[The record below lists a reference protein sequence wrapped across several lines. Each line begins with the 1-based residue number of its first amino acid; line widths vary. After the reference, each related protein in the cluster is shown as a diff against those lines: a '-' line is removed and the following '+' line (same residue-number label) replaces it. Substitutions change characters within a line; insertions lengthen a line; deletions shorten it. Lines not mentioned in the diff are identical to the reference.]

1 MFVTKLGPFNGK
13 TWEDLCQLVFKIK
26 HSVEGY
32 QHIQADPGDFGLEG
46 YTIHSGIGFQCYC
59 PEKHYGTKELYEAQ
73 RDKITTDIKKLK
85 TNQTEIAKRIGMTK
99 IGEWFFVTPVVDR
112 NALLAHVRQ
121 KEIEARAWKLPI
133 LKDDFTIHLRDAD
146 FYLKEI
152 NEVRSL
158 NGVALNFDSF
168 SPALAELTGP
178 QHEYEGN
185 VLRKSELRLAP
196 KGTSPNLAEL
206 VNRLYSLT
214 LKSFLEGDGL
224 LRRIEQDAPTV
235 YFRLV
240 RLVNEYENH
249 VQEKSTTWDDTAE
262 ALTNHIRDGLSARIH
277 SELAPEVDG
286 TTADQIARHIVARW
300 LAICQL
306 DFVE

>member
-13 TWEDLCQLVFKIK
+13 TWEDLCQLVFKLK
-26 HSVEGY
+26 HGTEGY

-59 PEKHYGTKELYEAQ
+59 PEKLYGIKKLYEAQ

-85 TNQTEIAKRIGMTK
+85 TYQTEISKRIGPTK

-112 NALLAHVRQ
+112 NALLAHVRL
-121 KEIEARAWKLPI
+121 KEAEVRAWKLPI
-133 LKDDFTIHLRDAD
+133 LKDDFVIQLRDAD

-158 NGVALNFDSF
+158 NGTALNFDS
-168 SPALAELTGP
+168 SPPVLAALAGP

-185 VLRKSELRLAP
+185 MLRKSELRLAP
-196 KGTSPNLAEL
+196 KTASPNMAKL
-206 VNRLYSLT
+206 VSDLYSQT

-235 YFRLV
+235 YFQLV

-249 VQEKSTTWDDTAE
+249 VHEKSATWDDTAE
-262 ALTNHIRDGLSARIH
+262 ALTCYVRDGLSARIY
-277 SELAPEVDG
+277 SELAPSVDE
-286 TTADQIARHIVARW
+286 TTAHKIARHIVARW
-300 LAICQL
+300 LAVCQL
-306 DFVE
+306 DFIE

>member
-13 TWEDLCQLVFKIK
+13 TWEDLCQLAFKLK
-26 HSVEGY
+26 HGAEGY

-59 PEKHYGTKELYEAQ
+59 PEKYYSTKELYEAQ
-73 RDKITTDIKKLK
+73 RNKITTDIKKLK
-85 TNQTEIAKRIGMTK
+85 ANQAEIAKRIGATK
-99 IGEWFFVTPVVDR
+99 LGEWFFVTPVVDR
-112 NALLAHVRQ
+112 NALLAHVRK
-121 KEIEARAWKLPI
+121 KEAEARAWKLPI
-133 LKDDFTIHLRDAD
+133 LKDNFVIHLRDAD

-158 NGVALNFDSF
+158 NGVALNFDS
-168 SPALAELTGP
+168 SPPALATLTGP

-196 KGTSPNLAEL
+196 KAASPNMAKL
-206 VNRLYSLT
+206 VNGLYSQT
-214 LKSFLEGDGL
+214 LKSFLEGEGQ

-235 YFRLV
+235 YWRLI
-240 RLVNEYENH
+240 RLVNEYENQ
-249 VQEKSTTWDDTAE
+249 VLEKAATWIDTAE
-262 ALTNHIRDGLSARIH
+262 ALTIHVRDGLSARIH
-277 SELAPEVDG
+277 RELTPAVDE

-300 LAICQL
+300 LAVCQL
-306 DFVE
+306 DFIE

>member
-13 TWEDLCQLVFKIK
+13 TWEDLCQLVFKLK
-26 HSVEGY
+26 HGAEGY

-46 YTIHSGIGFQCYC
+46 YTIHTGIGFQCYC

-85 TNQTEIAKRIGMTK
+85 TNQFEIAKRIGSTK

-121 KEIEARAWKLPI
+121 KETEVRTWNLPI
-133 LKDDFTIHLRDAD
+133 LKNDFVIQLRDTD

-158 NGVALNFDSF
+158 NGVALNFDST
-168 SPALAELTGP
+168 PPTLAALTGP

-185 VLRKSELRLAP
+185 VFRKSELRLAP
-196 KGTSPNLAEL
+196 KAASLDIDKL
-206 VNRLYSLT
+206 VNGLYSLT

-235 YFRLV
+235 YWRLI
-240 RLVNEYENH
+240 RLVNEYENQ
-249 VQEKSTTWDDTAE
+249 VLEKAATWVDTAE
-262 ALTNHIRDGLSARIH
+262 ALTSHVRDGLSERIH
-277 SELAPEVDG
+277 RELAPAVDE

-300 LAICQL
+300 LAVCQL
-306 DFVE
+306 NFIE

>member
-1 MFVTKLGPFNGK
+1 MFVTKFGPFNGK
-13 TWEDLCQLVFKIK
+13 TWEDLCQLVFKLK
-26 HSVEGY
+26 HGAEGY

-46 YTIHSGIGFQCYC
+46 YTIHTGIGFQCYC
-59 PEKHYGTKELYEAQ
+59 PEKPYGTKELYEAQ
-73 RDKITTDIKKLK
+73 RDKITRDINKLK
-85 TNQTEIAKRIGMTK
+85 TNQGEIAKRIGTTK

-112 NALLAHVRQ
+112 NALLAHVRM
-121 KEIEARAWKLPI
+121 KEAEVRAWNLSI
-133 LKDDFTIHLRDAD
+133 LRDDFVIHLRDAD

-158 NGVALNFDSF
+158 NGVALNFDS
-168 SPALAELTGP
+168 SPPALSALNGP

-185 VLRKSELRLAP
+185 LRRKSELRLAT
-196 KGTSPNLAEL
+196 KASSSNITKL
-206 VNRLYSLT
+206 VSGLYAQT

-240 RLVNEYENH
+240 KLVNEYENQVH
-249 VQEKSTTWDDTAE
+249 EKSATWVDTAE
-262 ALTNHIRDGLSARIH
+262 ALTNHVRDGLSERIH
-277 SELAPEVDG
+277 SELAPAIDA

-300 LAICQL
+300 LAVCEL
-306 DFVE
+306 DFDE